1 MYHCTKISA
10 MSQKRII
17 LSDSSL
23 NRYGYRVLTSG
34 MRLEAF
40 KKNPVMLYMHFRD
53 EGSPYWGESKAIG
66 HWEDIQL
73 ENDVLSAIPIFDKV
87 DQLSK
92 DIAAKYEAGTYNAAS
107 VGIRIIATSANEDL
121 LVPGQTRETVTESE
135 LMEASIVDIPANSN
149 AVRLYDHSTSVLLA
163 AGMDTQTVPALSTLS
178 KDKKMKFKQSW
189 TAFLSFLKVDK
200 EKAETTEL
208 SVENLES
215 LHGEFTRLKSDH
227 ASLVE
232 AKHSVDQQL
241 SAASTE
247 IATLKAAAIEKDQEI
262 TLLKNEATQK
272 DGEITQLKEQVA
284 NLKQVPS
291 TGENGPAPKTEPV
304 DNSDHEELAEYCEK
318 NSSNYLGITE
328 RLKADGL
335 L

>member
-1 MYHCTKISA
+1 

-34 MRLEAF
+34 MLLEAF

-53 EGSPYWGESKAIG
+53 EGSPIWGETKAIG

-73 ENDVLSAIPIFDKV
+73 EGDVLSAIPVFDKV

-107 VGIRIIATSANEDL
+107 VGIRIIATSANKDL

-149 AVRLYDHSTSVLLA
+149 AVRLYDRSTSVLLA
-163 AGMDTQTVPALSTLS
+163 AGMDTNSVPALSTF
-178 KDKKMKFKQSW
+178 KDKMTLKESW
-189 TAFLSFLKVDK
+189 SAFLSFLNISQDK
-200 EKAETTEL
+200 AVTTEL
-208 SVENLES
+208 SAENLDS
-215 LHGEFTRLKSDH
+215 LHNEFTRLKSDNS
-227 ASLVE
+227 SLVQ
-232 AKHSVDQQL
+232 AKQEIDQKL
-241 SAASTE
+241 SDATTE
-247 IATLKAAAIEKDQEI
+247 IATLKTTVSEKDQEI
-262 TLLKNEATQK
+262 ANLKTEASGK
-272 DGEITQLKEQVA
+272 DSEITQLKEQVA
-284 NLKQVPS
+284 NLKKAPVP
-291 TGENGPAPKTEPV
+291 GEPVPAPKGEPV
-304 DNSDHEELAEYCEK
+304 ANGGKEELAAYCEE
-318 NSSNYLGITE
+318 NAGNYQGITE
-328 RLKADGL
+328 RLRADGL

>member
-1 MYHCTKISA
+1 

-17 LSDSSL
+17 LTDSSL

-53 EGSPYWGESKAIG
+53 EGSPFWGESKAIG

-73 ENDVLSAIPIFDKV
+73 ENDVLSAIPVFDKV
-87 DQLSK
+87 DQLSR

-107 VGIRIIATSANEDL
+107 VGIRIIATSANENL

-149 AVRLYDHSTSVLLA
+149 AVRLYDNSTSVLLA
-163 AGMDTQTVPALSTLS
+163 AGMDTQTVPALSTP
-178 KDKKMKFKQSW
+178 KDKKMNFKQSW

-200 EKAETTEL
+200 DKAETTEL

-215 LHGEFTRLKSDH
+215 LHCEFARLKSDH

-232 AKHSVDQQL
+232 AKQAVDEKLATANSEITSLKTSV
-241 SAASTE
+241 A
-247 IATLKAAAIEKDQEI
+247 EKEQEI
-262 TLLKNEATQK
+262 TGLKTEATQK
-272 DGEITQLKEQVA
+272 DSEITQLKEQVA
-284 NLKQVPS
+284 NLKKVPAK
-291 TGENGPAPKTEPV
+291 GESDLAPKGEPGE
-304 DNSDHEELAEYCEK
+304 SGTQEELAAFCEK
-318 NSSNYLGITE
+318 NSNDYLGITE

>member
-1 MYHCTKISA
+1 

-34 MRLEAF
+34 MLLEAF

-53 EGSPYWGESKAIG
+53 EGSPIWGETKAIG

-73 ENDVLSAIPIFDKV
+73 EGDVLSAIPVFDKV

-107 VGIRIIATSANEDL
+107 VGIRIIATSANKDL

-149 AVRLYDHSTSVLLA
+149 AVRLYDRSTSVLLA
-163 AGMDTQTVPALSTLS
+163 AGMDTNSVPALSTTS
-178 KDKKMKFKQSW
+178 FKNKMTLKESW
-189 TAFLSFLKVDK
+189 SAFLSFLNISQDK
-200 EKAETTEL
+200 AVTTEL
-208 SVENLES
+208 SAENLDS
-215 LHGEFTRLKSDH
+215 LHNEFTRLKSDNS
-227 ASLVE
+227 SLVQ
-232 AKHSVDQQL
+232 AKQEIDQKL
-241 SAASTE
+241 SDATTE
-247 IATLKAAAIEKDQEI
+247 IATLKTTVSEKDQEI
-262 TLLKNEATQK
+262 ANLKTEASGK
-272 DGEITQLKEQVA
+272 DSEITQLKEQVA
-284 NLKQVPS
+284 NLKKAPAP
-291 TGENGPAPKTEPV
+291 GEPVPAPKGEPAA
-304 DNSDHEELAEYCEK
+304 NRGKEELAAYCEE
-318 NSSNYLGITE
+318 NAGNYQGITE

>member
-1 MYHCTKISA
+1 

-34 MRLEAF
+34 MLLEAF

-53 EGSPYWGESKAIG
+53 EGSPIWGETKAIG

-73 ENDVLSAIPIFDKV
+73 EGDVLSAIPVFDKV

-107 VGIRIIATSANEDL
+107 VGIRIIATSANKDL

-149 AVRLYDHSTSVLLA
+149 AVRLYDRSTSVLLA
-163 AGMDTQTVPALSTLS
+163 AGMDTNSVPALSTTS
-178 KDKKMKFKQSW
+178 FKNKMTLKESW
-189 TAFLSFLKVDK
+189 SAFLSFLNISQDK
-200 EKAETTEL
+200 AVTTEL
-208 SVENLES
+208 SAENLDS
-215 LHGEFTRLKSDH
+215 LHNEFTRLKSDNS
-227 ASLVE
+227 SLVQ
-232 AKHSVDQQL
+232 AKQEIDQKL
-241 SAASTE
+241 SDATTE
-247 IATLKAAAIEKDQEI
+247 IATLKTTVSEKDQEI
-262 TLLKNEATQK
+262 ANLKTEASGK
-272 DGEITQLKEQVA
+272 DSEITQLKEQVA
-284 NLKQVPS
+284 NLKKAPAP
-291 TGENGPAPKTEPV
+291 GEPVPAPKGGK
-304 DNSDHEELAEYCEK
+304 EELAAYCEE
-318 NSSNYLGITE
+318 NAGNYQGITE

>member
-1 MYHCTKISA
+1 

-34 MRLEAF
+34 MLLEAF

-53 EGSPYWGESKAIG
+53 EGSPIWGETKAIG

-73 ENDVLSAIPIFDKV
+73 EGDVLSAIPVFDKV

-107 VGIRIIATSANEDL
+107 VGIRIIATSANKDL

-149 AVRLYDHSTSVLLA
+149 AVRLYDRSTSVLLA
-163 AGMDTQTVPALSTLS
+163 AGMDTNSVPALSTTS
-178 KDKKMKFKQSW
+178 FKNKMTLKESW
-189 TAFLSFLKVDK
+189 SAFLSFLNISQDK
-200 EKAETTEL
+200 AVTTEL
-208 SVENLES
+208 SAENLDS
-215 LHGEFTRLKSDH
+215 LHNEFTRLKSDNS
-227 ASLVE
+227 SLVQAKQEIDQKLSE
-232 AKHSVDQQL
+232 AT
-241 SAASTE
+241 TE
-247 IATLKAAAIEKDQEI
+247 IAALKTTVSEKDQEI
-262 TLLKNEATQK
+262 ANLRTEVSAK
-272 DGEITQLKEQVA
+272 DSDITQLKEQVA
-284 NLKQVPS
+284 NLKKTPAP
-291 TGENGPAPKTEPV
+291 GERSPAPKSEPAASGEKE
-304 DNSDHEELAEYCEK
+304 DLAAYCDK
-318 NSSNYLGITE
+318 NAGNYLEITE
-328 RLKADGL
+328 RLKTDGL

>member
-1 MYHCTKISA
+1 

-34 MRLEAF
+34 MLLEAF

-53 EGSPYWGESKAIG
+53 EGSPIWGETKAIG

-73 ENDVLSAIPIFDKV
+73 EGDVLSAIPVFDKV

-107 VGIRIIATSANEDL
+107 VGIRIIATSANKDL

-149 AVRLYDHSTSVLLA
+149 AVRLYDRSTSVLLA
-163 AGMDTQTVPALSTLS
+163 AGMDTNSVPALSTTS
-178 KDKKMKFKQSW
+178 FKNKMTLNDSW
-189 TAFLSFLKVDK
+189 SAFLSFLNISQDK
-200 EKAETTEL
+200 AVTTEL
-208 SVENLES
+208 SAENLDS
-215 LHGEFTRLKSDH
+215 LHNEFTRLKSDNS
-227 ASLVE
+227 SLVQ
-232 AKHSVDQQL
+232 AKQEIDQKL
-241 SAASTE
+241 SDATTE
-247 IATLKAAAIEKDQEI
+247 IATLKTTVSEKDQEI
-262 TLLKNEATQK
+262 ANLKTEASGK
-272 DGEITQLKEQVA
+272 DSEITQLKEQVA
-284 NLKQVPS
+284 NLKKAPAP
-291 TGENGPAPKTEPV
+291 GEPVPAPKGEPAV
-304 DNSDHEELAEYCEK
+304 NGGKEELAAYCEE
-318 NSSNYLGITE
+318 NAGNYQGITE

>member
-1 MYHCTKISA
+1 

-34 MRLEAF
+34 MLLEAF

-53 EGSPYWGESKAIG
+53 EGSPIWGETKAIG

-73 ENDVLSAIPIFDKV
+73 EGDVLSAIPVFDKV

-107 VGIRIIATSANEDL
+107 VGIRIIATSANKDL

-149 AVRLYDHSTSVLLA
+149 AVRLYDRSTSVLLA
-163 AGMDTQTVPALSTLS
+163 AGMDTNSVPALSTTS
-178 KDKKMKFKQSW
+178 FKNKMTLKESW
-189 TAFLSFLKVDK
+189 SAFLSFLNISQDK
-200 EKAETTEL
+200 AVTTEL
-208 SVENLES
+208 SAENLDS
-215 LHGEFTRLKSDH
+215 LHNEFTRLKSDNS
-227 ASLVE
+227 SLVQ
-232 AKHSVDQQL
+232 AKQEIDQKL
-241 SAASTE
+241 SDATTE
-247 IATLKAAAIEKDQEI
+247 IATLKTTVSEKDQEI
-262 TLLKNEATQK
+262 ANLKTEASGK
-272 DGEITQLKEQVA
+272 DSEITQLKEQVA
-284 NLKQVPS
+284 NLKKAP
-291 TGENGPAPKTEPV
+291 TPGEPAPAPKSEPAA
-304 DNSDHEELAEYCEK
+304 NGGKEELAAYCEE
-318 NSSNYLGITE
+318 NASNYQGITE